1 MMTASWS
8 DPGQILPNLR
18 SSRCTIVQSCDLKE
32 NSSHCTV
39 ECGNGAGLWLQVTRK
54 RITMITVLMVMIL
67 VVVMVMVKYFSGVLV
82 EPLPLTSVVK
92 CFC

>member
-1 MMTASWS
+1 M
-8 DPGQILPNLR
+8 
-18 SSRCTIVQSCDLKE
+18 KE

-82 EPLPLTSVVK
+82 EPLPLNTSVVK

>member
-1 MMTASWS
+1 M
-8 DPGQILPNLR
+8 
-18 SSRCTIVQSCDLKE
+18 
-32 NSSHCTV
+32 
-39 ECGNGAGLWLQVTRK
+39 QVTRK

-82 EPLPLTSVVK
+82 EPLLLTSVVK

>member
-1 MMTASWS
+1 M
-8 DPGQILPNLR
+8 
-18 SSRCTIVQSCDLKE
+18 KE

-67 VVVMVMVKYFSGVLV
+67 VMVMVKYFSGVLV